1 VNILNKKTKDQELG
15 LNFKLKKMETI
26 SFDKLLLK
34 TAFCCMA
41 SDGHIDNREIELI
54 KSMCEKSPLFKDFKF
69 EEEINQLVIK
79 INARGK
85 EFIQYYF
92 DLLSKTQ
99 LSEQEELT
107 LIDFAIK
114 TINADEKIEYSE
126 VKFFK
131 VLRHHL
137 KINDEKILSIYP
149 DIESWLEQDIITEN
163 YIDKIK
169 EDYLNISSIPQFDL
183 IQLIDKGSI
192 DSNKTD

>member
-1 VNILNKKTKDQELG
+1 MNKKTKDQELG